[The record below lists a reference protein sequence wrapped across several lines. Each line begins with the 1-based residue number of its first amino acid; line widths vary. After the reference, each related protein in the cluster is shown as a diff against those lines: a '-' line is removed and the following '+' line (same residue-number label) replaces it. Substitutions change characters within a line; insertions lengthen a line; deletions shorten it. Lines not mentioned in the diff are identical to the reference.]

1 MDWIDQFMAV
11 TDGVNAPT
19 PFRLWAAISAV
30 GASLERRVWM
40 RSALGVTYPNLYVML
55 VAKPGIGKSQAMGP
69 IEHIMRQ
76 LKHINLSPKR
86 FTTAA
91 LVDKLS
97 KSMRVILPT
106 TPTGKMYEYSALY
119 TLVSELGVLI
129 NAHDLDLLSVIND
142 IFDNPPDFR
151 EQRRHVNQGKE
162 LPIYRPQL
170 NMLVG
175 AQPGFL
181 ASILPEEAWQ
191 MGTMSRFI
199 MVFADDAP
207 TLDLFGKIIDREPSF
222 NTLADQMKPWTEIMG
237 QVEMTPESVKCL
249 RETFRGGFVP
259 APDHPKLESYNNRRF
274 QFLMKL
280 SMIAAVSRT
289 SGLLIEEVDVI
300 RAKDWLLSAETHM
313 PSVFKAMSI
322 KSDHLLL
329 HELHLAVWKKWREEK
344 KLIEE
349 SFLYNFFQEKT
360 YAERIPR
367 LIEAAVKG
375 RLIADKGMGM
385 YQPVPRMEWINGGK

>member
-11 TDGVNAPT
+11 TDGVNAPE
-19 PFRLWAAISAV
+19 PFRLWSAISAV

-40 RSALGVTYPNLYVML
+40 RSALGVTYPNMYVML

-76 LKHINLSPKR
+76 LDHINLSPKR

-97 KSMRVILPT
+97 KTMRVILPKE
-106 TPTGKMYEYSALY
+106 PGGKMYEYSALY

-129 NAHDLDLLSVIND
+129 SAHDLDLLSVIND

-162 LPIYRPQL
+162 LPITRPQL

-199 MVFADDAP
+199 MVFADSAP
-207 TLDLFGKIIDREPSF
+207 SLDLFGKIVDREPSF
-222 NTLADQMKPWTEIMG
+222 NALAAQMRPWTEMMG
-237 QVEMTPESVKCL
+237 QCQMTPEAVSLL
-249 RETFRGGFVP
+249 RATFREGFSP

-280 SMIAAVSRT
+280 SMISTVSRT
-289 SGLLIEEVDVI
+289 GGILIEELDVQ
-300 RAKDWLLSAETHM
+300 RARDWLLTAESHM

-329 HELHLAVWKKWREEK
+329 HELHLAVWKRWKETK
-344 KLIEE
+344 QLISED
-349 SFLYNFFQEKT
+349 FLYNFFQEKT

-375 RLIADKGMGM
+375 RLIEDKGAGL
-385 YQPVPRMEWINGGK
+385 YRPVIRTEWISGT